1 MKLIRDN
8 YLKIIPAN
16 NYEKEII
23 NQLLEKRCIT
33 PNPEYAKMIATGFW
47 SPVKKDITTFKY
59 YEESNTFYINKYN
72 YPVYLE
78 LLELGL
84 PLEEI
89 IDKRTVNEIEVTA
102 LYGPRDKEQEN
113 SIFALLQSFES
124 FGGGILEACPSS
136 GKTIIACILMGKLK
150 QRTLILV
157 DMNLLV
163 EQFVDSILVAT
174 DIKEHEIGFIIGD
187 TVDYKDKKVIIAT
200 NQSLAKKPEVLNE
213 LAKVIGFVVQDEC
226 QIASCDT
233 VQKAFRRLK
242 PRYQLGLS
250 GTPYRD
256 DNMDFLIREII
267 GPIVYKADREAMVK
281 AGSMLTPILRPIF
294 LYDKEKVEKYK
305 NSEADFREVVEEFYN
320 CPKAIDKITNLVLK
334 HMEKGDTQLLICK
347 EKTMIDNYYEALVKK
362 ICGNDIFE
370 KAKKEIETNIEQLE
384 LERELTMTKD
394 VIEFFGVRDKKKYET
409 ERTGRKALKLKYEKK
424 REEELRKLDRRIKL
438 AKNKK
443 IIDTNTI
450 KNNEAIKQVCVMTG
464 EIGKT
469 ERNRIIEEAN
479 AGKIKVIIVSSVFDK
494 GVSVNRIN
502 VLYLLFST
510 RERNNT
516 TQRVGR
522 CIRAFPGKKYA
533 IVYDIIY
540 SHYMSLAQFSNKKG
554 DCRLTAHNGYTDIP
568 KSINLFLWW
577 VSSVIKDN
585 HIPEHKKQEFM
596 EQYYK
601 KYVIEV

>member
-1 MKLIRDN
+1 MKIIRDN
-8 YLKIIPAN
+8 YLKIIPGN
-16 NYEKEII
+16 DYEKEII
-23 NQLLEKRCIT
+23 NQLLEKRCVT
-33 PNPEYAKMIATGFW
+33 PNPEYAKMMSSGFW
-47 SPVKKDITTFKY
+47 KPTPKNITTFKY
-59 YEESNTFYINKYN
+59 YDKTNVFYINKGN
-72 YPVYLE
+72 YPVYTE

-89 IDKRTVNEIEVTA
+89 IDKRTTSEIEVNA
-102 LYGPRDKEQEN
+102 LYKPRDKEQEN
-113 SIFALLQSFES
+113 SIYALSEFFES
-124 FGGGILEACPSS
+124 FGGGILEASPSS
-136 GKTIIACILMGKLK
+136 GKTIISCILMGKLK

-163 EQFVDSILVAT
+163 EQFVEAILSAT
-174 DIKEHEIGFIIGD
+174 DIKEDEIGFIRGE
-187 TVDYKDKKVIIAT
+187 TVDYKNKKVIIAT
-200 NQSLAKKPEVLNE
+200 NQTIAKKQEVLKD
-213 LAKVIGFVVQDEC
+213 LANMVGFVIQDEC

-233 VQKAFRRLK
+233 VQKVFRVLK

-256 DNMDFLIREII
+256 DNMDFLIREAI
-267 GPIVYKADREAMVK
+267 GPIVYTANRDAMVS
-281 AGSMLTPILRPIF
+281 AGSMLTPTLRPIF
-294 LYDKEKVEKYK
+294 LYDKEKIEKYK
-305 NSEADFREVVEEFYN
+305 DSQADFREVVEEFYN

-334 HMEKGDTQLLICK
+334 HIEKGDTQLLICK

-362 ICGNDIFE
+362 IAGINIFE
-370 KAKKEIETNIEQLE
+370 KAKKEIQTDLEQLK
-384 LERELTMTKD
+384 LERELILTKD
-394 VIEFFGVRDKKKYET
+394 VLDFFGVRDKKKYES
-409 ERTGRKALKLKYEKK
+409 ERTGRKALKTKYEKK
-424 REEELRKLDRRIKL
+424 RVEEIKKIDRKIKMME
-438 AKNKK
+438 NKK
-443 IIDTNTI
+443 IIDTDTI
-450 KNNEAIKQVCVMTG
+450 KNNEDIKQICVMTG
-464 EIGKT
+464 DINKT

-516 TQRVGR
+516 TQRTGR

-554 DCRLTAHNGYTDIP
+554 DCRLTAHNGFTDIP

-577 VSSVIKDN
+577 ISTVIRDTAM
-585 HIPEHKKQEFM
+585 PETKKQEFL

>member
-1 MKLIRDN
+1 MKIIRDN
-8 YLKIIPAN
+8 YLKVIPSN
-16 NYEKEII
+16 NYEKETI

-33 PNPEYAKMIATGFW
+33 PNPEYAKMMSSGFW
-47 SPVKKDITTFKY
+47 SPVKKNIITFKY
-59 YEESNTFYINKYN
+59 YEESNTFYINKNN

-84 PLEEI
+84 PLEDI
-89 IDKRTVNEIEVTA
+89 IDKRTKSEIEVSA
-102 LYGPRDKEQEN
+102 LYTPRDKEQEN
-113 SIFALLQSFES
+113 SIYAISEFFES
-124 FGGGILEACPSS
+124 FGGGILEASPSS
-136 GKTIIACILMGKLK
+136 GKTIIACILIGKLK
-150 QRTLILV
+150 QRTLIMVDMYLLV
-157 DMNLLV
+157 D
-163 EQFVDSILVAT
+163 QFIESLLVAT
-174 DIKEHEIGFIIGD
+174 DLKRSEIGLISGEIE
-187 TVDYKDKKVIIAT
+187 DYKDKKVIVAT
-200 NQSLAKKPEVLNE
+200 NQTLAKRPDILNY
-213 LAKVIGFVVQDEC
+213 LADTIGFVIQDEC

-267 GPIVYKADREAMVK
+267 GPIIYKADRNAMVK

-294 LYDKEKVEKYK
+294 LYDKKKIDKYRD
-305 NSEADFREVVEEFYN
+305 SEADFREVVEEFYN

-362 ICGNDIFE
+362 ICGEDIFE
-370 KAKKEIETNIEQLE
+370 EAKKEIETDLEKLE
-384 LERELTMTKD
+384 LDRELTIKKD

-409 ERTGRKALKLKYEKK
+409 ERAGRKALKVKYEKK
-424 REEELRKLDRRIKL
+424 REEVLKKIDRKIKST
-438 AKNKK
+438 KNKK
-443 IIDTNTI
+443 IIDTEVI
-450 KNNEAIKQVCVMTG
+450 KNNEDIKQICIMTG
-464 EIGKT
+464 EINKT
-469 ERNRIIEEAN
+469 ERDRIIEEAN

-554 DCRLTAHNGYTDIP
+554 DCRLTAHTGYTDIP

-577 VSSVIKDN
+577 ISTIIRDTTM
-585 HIPEHKKQEFM
+585 PETKKQEFL